1 MRAAI
6 EPHGRPAV
14 SAAGSQNR
22 SIIRDLRV
30 PPEARDGPDTGKGRR
45 ISRLRR
51 AACNIS
57 EHLPPTR
64 PPGNLYTF
72 AMLRKFWLLFA
83 QACTLCLAA
92 LFVVVTLRPDL
103 LPRGSGRLESVIVT
117 QEAATSVSGARV
129 TSYADAAKKAMPAV
143 VNLYTSKEV
152 RTRNPL
158 AEDPLFRKYFPEF
171 DRGTARRQTS
181 LGSGVIVSP
190 EGYVITNHHVIEG
203 ADDIQLVLSDGRR
216 VSARVRG
223 TDPESDLAVLKAD
236 ADGLPAMTFAN
247 SDNVQVGDVVLA
259 IGNPF
264 GLGNTVTLGIVSAL
278 GRNYL
283 GVNRFEDFIQTDAA
297 INPGNSGGAL
307 VDAAGNLVG
316 INSTIYSQSGG
327 SLGIAFSI
335 PVSLARSVFEQIVKD
350 GEVTRGWLGI
360 QPEPVTAEVAKA
372 LALAKPEG
380 VVIRSM
386 QPGGPAERAG
396 MKDLDVVLE
405 IAGKTTRSVPQL
417 LARIAELPP
426 GSVAKVRVARAGH
439 DVEVEVTV
447 GKRPPPEKQ

>member
-1 MRAAI
+1 
-6 EPHGRPAV
+6 
-14 SAAGSQNR
+14 
-22 SIIRDLRV
+22 
-30 PPEARDGPDTGKGRR
+30 
-45 ISRLRR
+45 
-51 AACNIS
+51 
-57 EHLPPTR
+57 
-64 PPGNLYTF
+64 
-72 AMLRKFWLLFA
+72 MLRKFWLLFA

-103 LPRGSGRLESVIVT
+103 LPRASGRFESVIVT

-158 AEDPLFRKYFPEF
+158 AEDPLFRRYFPEL

-203 ADDIQLVLSDGRR
+203 ADDIQLVLADGRR

-335 PVSLARSVFEQIVKD
+335 PVSLARNVFEQIVKD

-360 QPEPVTAEVAKA
+360 EPTPVTRRGRQGAGAREAGGRRDPRHA
-372 LALAKPEG
+372 ARRPGRARGHEG
-380 VVIRSM
+380 TRRRARDRRQDDAQRAAAAGADRRTAARVGREGARRARRPRRRGRRHRRQASAAGETVTWQIASPRRFAARLFVRKRRDARRS
-386 QPGGPAERAG
+386 A
-396 MKDLDVVLE
+396 
-405 IAGKTTRSVPQL
+405 
-417 LARIAELPP
+417 
-426 GSVAKVRVARAGH
+426 ARASG
-439 DVEVEVTV
+439 
-447 GKRPPPEKQ
+447 

>member
-1 MRAAI
+1 
-6 EPHGRPAV
+6 
-14 SAAGSQNR
+14 
-22 SIIRDLRV
+22 
-30 PPEARDGPDTGKGRR
+30 
-45 ISRLRR
+45 
-51 AACNIS
+51 
-57 EHLPPTR
+57 
-64 PPGNLYTF
+64 
-72 AMLRKFWLLFA
+72 MLRKFWLLFA

-103 LPRGSGRLESVIVT
+103 LPRGGGRFESVIVT
-117 QEAATSVSGARV
+117 REAATPVSGARV
-129 TSYADAAKKAMPAV
+129 MSYADAAKKAMPAV

-158 AEDPLFRKYFPEF
+158 AEDPLFRKYFPEL

-335 PVSLARSVFEQIVKD
+335 PVSLARNVFEQIVKD

-360 QPEPVTAEVAKA
+360 QPEPVTPEVAKA

-380 VVIRSM
+380 VVTRGM

-396 MKDLDVVLE
+396 MKELDVVTE
-405 IAGKTTRSVPQL
+405 IAGKTTRTVPQL

-439 DVEVEVTV
+439 DLEVDVTV